1 MITYLILF
9 ACSRTADVAALP
21 GDAVAGS
28 STATLASWTGGAISQ
43 AQVEEE
49 ANAELIALEV
59 EYLQSRHEVLQ
70 QTAHRM
76 VINEAM
82 GDKAKSEGMELDP
95 WLEKAVSSRI
105 TPATEEEIQ
114 AFYEHY
120 KSQMNGQELDV
131 VRPQVVAAIEQQ
143 RGTEAAKA
151 LVGELYETYKIQV
164 DVPYPEMPR
173 IPIEEAGNPSL
184 GPENAEITIVEF
196 AEYEC
201 GYCSRA
207 KVTIDRLMEEYEG
220 RIRLVYRD
228 FPLQFHERAIPAAV
242 AANCAGE
249 QSRYWEMHNT
259 LLSGQ
264 SNLDDASLAKYA
276 EDAGVDMDK
285 WRACVAK
292 PEVQVQEIMADMEAG
307 AKAGVTGTPAF
318 FVNGIFLSGA
328 LPYEAFK
335 ELIERELEGS

>member
-1 MITYLILF
+1 MLIHLILF
-9 ACSRTADVAALP
+9 ACSRTVDVAALP

-28 STATLASWTGGAISQ
+28 STTTLASWTGGAITQ

-49 ANAELIALEV
+49 AKAELIALEV

-70 QTAHRM
+70 QTAHRL

-82 GDKAKSEGMELDP
+82 GERAKADDMELDP

-105 TPATEEEIQ
+105 APATEDEIQ
-114 AFYEHY
+114 AFYAQY
-120 KSQMNGQELDV
+120 KSQMGGQELEA
-131 VRPQVVAAIEQQ
+131 VRSQVVAAIEQQ
-143 RGTEAAKA
+143 RGAEAARA
-151 LVGELYETYKIQV
+151 LVAELYDAYKIEV

-173 IPIEEAGNPSL
+173 IPMEEAGNPSL
-184 GPENAEITIVEF
+184 GPEDAEITIVEF

-207 KVTIDRLMEEYEG
+207 KITIDRLMEEYKG

-249 QSRYWEMHNT
+249 QSLYWEMHNK

-264 SNLDDASLAKYA
+264 ANLDDESLANYA
-276 EDAGVDMDK
+276 ESSGVDMDQ

-335 ELIERELEGS
+335 ELIDRELEGS

>member
-1 MITYLILF
+1 MLIHLILF
-9 ACSRTADVAALP
+9 ACSRTVDVAALP
-21 GDAVAGS
+21 GDAQAGS
-28 STATLASWTGGAISQ
+28 SSATLASWTGGAITQS
-43 AQVEEE
+43 QVEEE
-49 ANAELIALEV
+49 AKSELIALEV
-59 EYLQSRHEVLQ
+59 EYIQSRHELLQ

-76 VINEAM
+76 VVNEAM
-82 GDKAKSEGMELDP
+82 EDRAKSEGMELDP

-105 TPATEEEIQ
+105 APATEDEIT
-114 AFYEHY
+114 AFFDRY
-120 KSQMNGQELDV
+120 KSQMNGQELNV

-143 RGTEAAKA
+143 RGAEAAKV
-151 LVGELYETYKIQV
+151 LVGELYEAYKIEV

-173 IPIEEAGNPSL
+173 IPIEEGGNPSV
-184 GPENAEITIVEF
+184 GPADAEITIVEF
-196 AEYEC
+196 AEYQC
-201 GYCSRA
+201 SYCSRA

-228 FPLQFHERAIPAAV
+228 FPLQFHERAIPAAI

-249 QSRYWEMHNT
+249 QSRYWEMHST

-264 SNLDDASLAKYA
+264 ANLDDASLEKYA
-276 EDAGVDMDK
+276 ESSGLDMDK
-285 WRACVAK
+285 WRACLAK
-292 PEVQVQEIMADMEAG
+292 PEVQIQEIMADMEAG
-307 AKAGVTGTPAF
+307 SKAGVTGTPAF